1 MIVMIVMIVVDI
13 ESAAATNTSVSKEN
27 NYYDRRHL

>member
-1 MIVMIVMIVVDI
+1 MIVMIVVDI
-13 ESAAATNTSVSKEN
+13 ESAATTNTSVSKEN